1 MKERWK
7 IVESLLRDEYG
18 IEVQGSYEGWGAGYD
33 PISLPLTE
41 MWAKGEVDD
50 IPLSAKRPLGVVFYI
65 NELSKRKEDYAI
77 NAIRHEIEYLFNTD
91 LYLWKL
97 GQREFFKFGFPP
109 TSFLVLYSVLESL
122 KVDEKIVQKHP
133 SSLQPLID
141 RYRDVLRNVE
151 VSYPHHRFSLSF
163 LRKWLCEE
171 RLQKDLERFLYEY
184 VCAENKDAYDI
195 LIEDLLGKYIS
206 YIEKAQELNY
216 IDLLLD
222 EARGRV
228 RQDAHRGRIM
238 TDLLK
243 KLPQH
248 MQEIIVCHKEKD
260 SSQMDEG
267 YRKEVLKSLRSLPDW
282 MKDYLKQMSYI
293 DMVEKDVEFIR
304 HFLPKTLEVEIEH
317 KGFLSFLVKGWE
329 EMGESFLSPNIS
341 RGGEELSEEDKFYGR
356 AYGMDKREFSVYRS
370 MLRDI
375 GPYLESMKRKLQKI
389 MPLEDEGWVGGY
401 FYGRRIDNKAVNLE
415 IPMERG
421 RMYKRRHVPIKK
433 ELAFKLLIDISSSMK
448 REDKIKNAIMAL
460 LLFCEIIHS
469 MRMPF
474 SIDVFSEKT
483 YRLKDFDEEYNSIR
497 WRIVELF
504 KLVGGATNLEKA
516 ILYSYED
523 TELFCRK
530 NHIRGCL
537 LVFSDGEPT
546 RGLKGEELKE
556 MIRQIKGRMELIGIG
571 LGRERNYIDYYFEG
585 TGIKI
590 GHISE
595 LPSAFARLIQ
605 NQVKRLVAFQ

>member
-7 IVESLLRDEYG
+7 IVESLLSDEYG

>member
-1 MKERWK
+1 VKERWK

-141 RYRDVLRNVE
+141 RYRDVLKNVE

-163 LRKWLCEE
+163 LRKWLGEE

-184 VCAENKDAYDI
+184 VGAENKDAYDI

-248 MQEIIVCHKEKD
+248 MQEIIVSHKEKD
-260 SSQMDEG
+260 SSQMDEV

>member
-184 VCAENKDAYDI
+184 VGAENKDAYDI

-341 RGGEELSEEDKFYGR
+341 RGGEELSEEDKLYGR

>member
-1 MKERWK
+1 VKERWK

-163 LRKWLCEE
+163 LRKWLGEE

-184 VCAENKDAYDI
+184 VGAENKDAYDI

-341 RGGEELSEEDKFYGR
+341 RGGEELSEEDKLYGR